1 MFIRK
6 QKENVMY
13 HDMYI
18 YMTSLN
24 VMLVGYGIELKCF
37 RQTCYSAHLN
47 RGILQRYD
55 LALNM
60 NA

>member
-6 QKENVMY
+6 QKENDDMY

-24 VMLVGYGIELKCF
+24 VMLVGYGVELKCF

-47 RGILQRYD
+47 CGIL
-55 LALNM
+55 
-60 NA
+60 